1 MTNEELL
8 VAMSNMMDQRLDE
21 KLEPLKKDM
30 SEVKDRVTNIEN
42 RVTNI
47 ENRVTNIEN
56 RVTNIETQVAKI
68 EDRVTNIETQ
78 VAKIEDRVTN
88 IETQVTKIKNR
99 VTNIELDIENDIR
112 PGIITLCDAYGTQ
125 FDRYSI
131 SIESH
136 EKMKTDIEVLKSIV
150 SRHFD
155 LLPEER
161 RAIGQ

>member
-30 SEVKDRVTNIEN
+30 SEVKGRVTNIEN

-56 RVTNIETQVAKI
+56 RVTNIENRVTNIENRVTNMETQITNIK
-68 EDRVTNIETQ
+68 DRVTNIE
-78 VAKIEDRVTN
+78 I
-88 IETQVTKIKNR
+88 
-99 VTNIELDIENDIR
+99 DIENDIR

-136 EKMKTDIEVLKSIV
+136 EKMKTDIEVMKSIV

>member
-21 KLEPLKKDM
+21 KLEPLKEDM
-30 SEVKDRVTNIEN
+30 SEVKDRVTNIELN
-42 RVTNI
+42 
-47 ENRVTNIEN
+47 
-56 RVTNIETQVAKI
+56 
-68 EDRVTNIETQ
+68 
-78 VAKIEDRVTN
+78 
-88 IETQVTKIKNR
+88 
-99 VTNIELDIENDIR
+99 IENDIR
-112 PGIITLCDAYGTQ
+112 PGIITLCDAYGKQ

>member
-30 SEVKDRVTNIEN
+30 SEVKERVTNIEN

-47 ENRVTNIEN
+47 ENRMTKIEN
-56 RVTNIETQVAKI
+56 RVTNMETQITNIK
-68 EDRVTNIETQ
+68 DRVTNIE
-78 VAKIEDRVTN
+78 IN
-88 IETQVTKIKNR
+88 
-99 VTNIELDIENDIR
+99 IENDIR

-136 EKMKTDIEVLKSIV
+136 EKMKTDIEVMKSIV

>member
-47 ENRVTNIEN
+47 ENRVTNIE
-56 RVTNIETQVAKI
+56 
-68 EDRVTNIETQ
+68 DRVTNIEN
-78 VAKIEDRVTN
+78 RVTDM
-88 IETQVTKIKNR
+88 ETQITNIKDR

-136 EKMKTDIEVLKSIV
+136 EKMKTDIEVMKSIV

>member
-30 SEVKDRVTNIEN
+30 SEVKDRVTNIELN
-42 RVTNI
+42 
-47 ENRVTNIEN
+47 
-56 RVTNIETQVAKI
+56 
-68 EDRVTNIETQ
+68 
-78 VAKIEDRVTN
+78 
-88 IETQVTKIKNR
+88 
-99 VTNIELDIENDIR
+99 IENDIR

-150 SRHFD
+150 SRHFVFCRKTACYRPID
-155 LLPEER
+155 MKSREIR
-161 RAIGQ
+161 

>member
-30 SEVKDRVTNIEN
+30 SEV
-42 RVTNI
+42 
-47 ENRVTNIEN
+47 
-56 RVTNIETQVAKI
+56 
-68 EDRVTNIETQ
+68 EDRVTNIEL
-78 VAKIEDRVTN
+78 N
-88 IETQVTKIKNR
+88 IES
-99 VTNIELDIENDIR
+99 DIR

>member
-47 ENRVTNIEN
+47 EERVTNIED
-56 RVTNIETQVAKI
+56 RVTDMETQITNIK
-68 EDRVTNIETQ
+68 DRVTNIEL
-78 VAKIEDRVTN
+78 N
-88 IETQVTKIKNR
+88 
-99 VTNIELDIENDIR
+99 IENDIR

-136 EKMKTDIEVLKSIV
+136 EKMKTDIEVMKSIV

>member
-30 SEVKDRVTNIEN
+30 SEVKDRVTNIEL
-42 RVTNI
+42 NI
-47 ENRVTNIEN
+47 ENH
-56 RVTNIETQVAKI
+56 
-68 EDRVTNIETQ
+68 
-78 VAKIEDRVTN
+78 
-88 IETQVTKIKNR
+88 
-99 VTNIELDIENDIR
+99 IR
-112 PGIITLCDAYGTQ
+112 PRIITLCDAYGTQ

>member
-8 VAMSNMMDQRLDE
+8 VAMSDMMDQRLDE

-47 ENRVTNIEN
+47 EDRVTN
-56 RVTNIETQVAKI
+56 I
-68 EDRVTNIETQ
+68 EDRVTNMETQ
-78 VAKIEDRVTN
+78 ITNIKDRVTN
-88 IETQVTKIKNR
+88 IEI
-99 VTNIELDIENDIR
+99 DIENDIR

-136 EKMKTDIEVLKSIV
+136 EKMKTDIEVMKSIV

>member
-1 MTNEELL
+1 MTNEELM

-30 SEVKDRVTNIEN
+30 SEVKDRVTNIELN
-42 RVTNI
+42 
-47 ENRVTNIEN
+47 
-56 RVTNIETQVAKI
+56 
-68 EDRVTNIETQ
+68 
-78 VAKIEDRVTN
+78 
-88 IETQVTKIKNR
+88 
-99 VTNIELDIENDIR
+99 IENDIR

>member
-30 SEVKDRVTNIEN
+30 SEVKDRVTNIEDRITN
-42 RVTNI
+42 IEDRVTNI
-47 ENRVTNIEN
+47 ENRVTNIED
-56 RVTNIETQVAKI
+56 RVTNMETQITNIK
-68 EDRVTNIETQ
+68 DRVTNIE
-78 VAKIEDRVTN
+78 I
-88 IETQVTKIKNR
+88 
-99 VTNIELDIENDIR
+99 DIENDIR

-136 EKMKTDIEVLKSIV
+136 EKMKTDIEVMKSIV

>member
-30 SEVKDRVTNIEN
+30 SEVKDRVTNIELN
-42 RVTNI
+42 
-47 ENRVTNIEN
+47 
-56 RVTNIETQVAKI
+56 
-68 EDRVTNIETQ
+68 
-78 VAKIEDRVTN
+78 
-88 IETQVTKIKNR
+88 
-99 VTNIELDIENDIR
+99 IENDIR

-136 EKMKTDIEVLKSIV
+136 EKMKTDIEVMKSIV

>member
-56 RVTNIETQVAKI
+56 RVTNIEN
-68 EDRVTNIETQ
+68 RVTNIEN
-78 VAKIEDRVTN
+78 RVTN
-88 IETQVTKIKNR
+88 IENRVTNIENRVTNIENR

-136 EKMKTDIEVLKSIV
+136 EKMKTDIEVMKSIV

>member
-30 SEVKDRVTNIEN
+30 SEVKDRVTNIED

-47 ENRVTNIEN
+47 ENRVTNMETQI
-56 RVTNIETQVAKI
+56 TNIK
-68 EDRVTNIETQ
+68 DRVTNIE
-78 VAKIEDRVTN
+78 I
-88 IETQVTKIKNR
+88 
-99 VTNIELDIENDIR
+99 DIENDIR

-136 EKMKTDIEVLKSIV
+136 EKMKTDIEVMKSIV

>member
-30 SEVKDRVTNIEN
+30 SEVKDRVTNIELN
-42 RVTNI
+42 
-47 ENRVTNIEN
+47 
-56 RVTNIETQVAKI
+56 
-68 EDRVTNIETQ
+68 
-78 VAKIEDRVTN
+78 
-88 IETQVTKIKNR
+88 
-99 VTNIELDIENDIR
+99 IENDIR

-155 LLPEER
+155 LLPE
-161 RAIGQ
+161 

>member
-30 SEVKDRVTNIEN
+30 SEVKDRVTNIELN
-42 RVTNI
+42 
-47 ENRVTNIEN
+47 
-56 RVTNIETQVAKI
+56 
-68 EDRVTNIETQ
+68 
-78 VAKIEDRVTN
+78 
-88 IETQVTKIKNR
+88 
-99 VTNIELDIENDIR
+99 IENDIR
-112 PGIITLCDAYGTQ
+112 PGIITLCDTYGTQ

-161 RAIGQ
+161 CAIGQ

>member
-47 ENRVTNIEN
+47 E
-56 RVTNIETQVAKI
+56 
-68 EDRVTNIETQ
+68 
-78 VAKIEDRVTN
+78 
-88 IETQVTKIKNR
+88 NR

>member
-30 SEVKDRVTNIEN
+30 SEVKDRVTNIELN
-42 RVTNI
+42 
-47 ENRVTNIEN
+47 
-56 RVTNIETQVAKI
+56 
-68 EDRVTNIETQ
+68 
-78 VAKIEDRVTN
+78 
-88 IETQVTKIKNR
+88 
-99 VTNIELDIENDIR
+99 IENDIR

-150 SRHFD
+150 SRHF
-155 LLPEER
+155 
-161 RAIGQ
+161 

>member
-56 RVTNIETQVAKI
+56 RVTDMETQITNIK
-68 EDRVTNIETQ
+68 DRVTI
-78 VAKIEDRVTN
+78 
-88 IETQVTKIKNR
+88 
-99 VTNIELDIENDIR
+99 IELNIENDIR

-136 EKMKTDIEVLKSIV
+136 EKMKTDIEVMKSIV